1 MVESTNESYS
11 ASVDSSLPPAI
22 SASQNSQTHGSLG
35 GAGFGSW
42 TTGSETRTTHSE
54 SISDMTPEALEA
66 IRRAS
71 QSPVGPSGGLHLSP
85 KDGSRPPSL
94 SLAQVESDR
103 IAADKA
109 KARLDA
115 QAEEAEKAEAEK
127 IARQEA
133 QAAAAKARAE
143 ALEKERAAEQL
154 RKDHYNCKFDVPE
167 CSFSTPYK
175 NVCAR
180 D

>member
-1 MVESTNESYS
+1 
-11 ASVDSSLPPAI
+11 
-22 SASQNSQTHGSLG
+22 
-35 GAGFGSW
+35 
-42 TTGSETRTTHSE
+42 
-54 SISDMTPEALEA
+54 MTPEALEA

-71 QSPVGPSGGLHLSP
+71 QSPVGPSGGLHSSP
-85 KDGSRPPSL
+85 TDGSRPPSL

-154 RKDHYNCKFDVPE
+154 RKEHYNSLMARRNVIAATDSDESDGDDDDFEPE
-167 CSFSTPYK
+167 EGY
-175 NVCAR
+175 A
-180 D
+180 